1 MNRGAD
7 ALVVGGGVIGCAVA
21 AELAARGFEVVVV
34 ERGEPG
40 CEASGAAAG
49 MLTPQA
55 DALEP
60 SPFFDLAL
68 EGREL
73 YPEWSRVLR
82 EETGIDVGYRRTGYL
97 RCRTN
102 GEPAGPEA
110 SAAAAWQRAR
120 GLRVEPAV
128 GAALPGAVAD
138 RLAPG
143 ISPALFFPDEA
154 VVDPRKL
161 TRAAWLSAERRGVR
175 VLCGVEVRR
184 LRLERGACRG
194 VETDAGPVEAR
205 RVVVAAGAWSG
216 ALGEGLPV
224 PVPVEPVR
232 GQIVEV
238 RMAGR
243 PLETVVSSE
252 EVYLVPRPDG
262 NVLLGSTMER
272 VGFHKE
278 VTAGAVARL
287 LEGAERLLPEIGSA
301 RFVNAWAG
309 LRPGTPDGSP
319 LLGSSSIEG
328 LVFATGHYRNGIL
341 LAPSTARRIADL
353 LTGGSPE
360 PLSPFSIERFAG
372 LPSRA

>member
-1 MNRGAD
+1 MSRGAD
-7 ALVVGGGVIGCAVA
+7 ALVVGGGLIGCAVA
-21 AELAARGFEVVVV
+21 AELAARGLEVVVV

-97 RCRTN
+97 RCRAS
-102 GEPAGPEA
+102 GEPASPEA

-120 GLRVEPAV
+120 GLRVEG
-128 GAALPGAVAD
+128 GAHAPLAGAVAD

-143 ISPALFFPDEA
+143 VSPELFFPDEA

-161 TRAAWLSAERRGVR
+161 TRAAWLSAVRRGVSVR
-175 VLCGVEVRR
+175 CGVAVRR

-194 VETDAGPVEAR
+194 IETDAGPVQAKT
-205 RVVVAAGAWSG
+205 VVVAAGAWSG
-216 ALGEGLPV
+216 ALGEGLPL

-252 EVYLVPRPDG
+252 KVYLVPRPDG
-262 NVLLGSTMER
+262 TVLLGSTMER

-319 LLGSSSIEG
+319 LLGSTWIDG
-328 LVFATGHYRNGIL
+328 LVFATGHFRNGIL
-341 LAPSTARRIADL
+341 LAPSTARSIADL
-353 LTGGSPE
+353 VTGRSPE